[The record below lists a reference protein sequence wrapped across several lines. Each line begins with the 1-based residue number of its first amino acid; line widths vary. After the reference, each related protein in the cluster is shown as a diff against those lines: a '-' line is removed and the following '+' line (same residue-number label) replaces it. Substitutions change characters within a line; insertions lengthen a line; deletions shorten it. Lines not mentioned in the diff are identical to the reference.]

1 MTTTNPD
8 LSLID
13 ASSLAL
19 APLDSR
25 SVPAARL
32 KVRLAP
38 REEAAILLAQ
48 AAEVEHALMAQYL
61 YAAYAVR
68 PRHDRQRVRNQCALL
83 RRFMLQLA
91 REEMGHL
98 MSVQNLLRLIDAPLH
113 LGGRTAQTN
122 PGTLPFLYA
131 LEPPSTGS
139 LAKYITAER
148 PAYVADPVV
157 REKLERIADV
167 ARQANA
173 GQPVAHIGAIYERL
187 RQIFEAEL
195 DDSHFHDDVDGVQAR
210 WDDWGYDATDYSQHH
225 SRKVLVCHV
234 APDPRPS
241 MDQLSPRQQAVAAI
255 EQISEQGE
263 GYPEVADCH
272 YQRLLQLY
280 DLVAVLESQG
290 IVHHWPVA
298 VNPTTRPP
306 DAGAGQATP
315 PGPGAAT
322 SYIESK
328 RSRDWAQL
336 FNLRYQLLL
345 GYTGHFLHSPGPC
358 YEEADAAP
366 ERLGDYTPRGLLLR
380 GAFDEMRHLRK
391 IAMKL
396 VTMPLRD
403 GAAGVHAGPTFELR
417 TRLGAA
423 GAGDAAAATA
433 TGSAAARPP
442 PPAAWAQHRALIDA
456 SAPLIQA
463 LLAGDE
469 PPNPFL
475 QDLEQADRQTAEAL
489 DALAAGQPIPDLLH
503 PRDFPK
509 VANVIEQAAR
519 GFTVP
524 GHGNFWTG
532 VTFVEFSTLT
542 FFGQRFLGQQDDEP
556 ERYCSDNSLFYRAIS
571 GTMPRYRPPIPAS
584 RQKFIKRWIDDE
596 REWNDDLLHR
606 IGAHHERSA
615 IDDDEPER

>member
-1 MTTTNPD
+1 MTMSAPD

-13 ASSLAL
+13 ASSLVL
-19 APLDSR
+19 APLDTR
-25 SVPAARL
+25 SIPAARL
-32 KVRLAP
+32 SVRLAP
-38 REEAAILLAQ
+38 REEAAILLTQ

-68 PRHDRQRVRNQCALL
+68 RQHDQQRVRNQSALL

-98 MSVQNLLRLIDAPLH
+98 MSVQNLLRLIGAPLH
-113 LGGRTAQTN
+113 LGGMTAQIH
-122 PGTLPFLYA
+122 PGALPFRYT
-131 LEPPSTGS
+131 LEPLSTRS

-148 PAYVADPVV
+148 PARVADPIL
-157 REKLERIADV
+157 RDKLERIADI

-195 DDSHFHDDVDGVQAR
+195 DDSHFHDDPDSLQAR
-210 WDDWGYDATDYSQHH
+210 WDDWGYDDTDRSPHQ
-225 SRKVLVCHV
+225 SRKVLVCHAAV
-234 APDPRPS
+234 APGS
-241 MDQLSPRQQAVAAI
+241 GSDQLSLRQQAVAALR
-255 EQISEQGE
+255 QIGEQGE

-272 YQRLLQLY
+272 YQRLLHLY
-280 DLVAVLESQG
+280 DLVAALESQG
-290 IVHHWPVA
+290 FVHHWPVA
-298 VNPTTRPP
+298 VNPTTRRP
-306 DAGAGQATP
+306 DTSARPEALHGQEPSA
-315 PGPGAAT
+315 
-322 SYIESK
+322 SYIESE

-336 FNLRYQLLL
+336 FNLRYRLLL
-345 GYTGHFLHSPGPC
+345 GYTRHFLHSPGPR
-358 YEEADAAP
+358 YENDAEAL

-380 GAFDEMRHLRK
+380 GAFDEMRHLRQ

-403 GAAGVHAGPTFELR
+403 GDTSVHAGPTFELR
-417 TRLGAA
+417 ALPGEA
-423 GAGDAAAATA
+423 GAGDTAAMTA
-433 TGSAAARPP
+433 TGSAAARPSRP
-442 PPAAWAQHRALIDA
+442 SAWAQHRALIDA
-456 SAPLIQA
+456 SAPVIQA

-475 QDLEQADRQTAEAL
+475 QDLERADRQIVEAL
-489 DALAAGQPIPDLLH
+489 DALAAGQPIPEHLH
-503 PRDFPK
+503 PREFQK
-509 VANVIEQAAR
+509 VANIIEQAAR

-532 VTFVEFSTLT
+532 VSCVEFTTLN
-542 FFGQRFLGQQDDEP
+542 FFGQRYLGYDAKEP
-556 ERYCSDNSLFYRAIS
+556 ERYRADNSLFFSAVS
-571 GTMPRYRPPIPAS
+571 GFMPRYRPQIPAS
-584 RQKFIKRWIDDE
+584 RQEFIRQWIDAQAPDS
-596 REWNDDLLHR
+596 DPLHR